1 MIVVAVPT
9 KNSDAFS
16 SPEAEGWSLISLAGG
31 SSAGIVADEGKSPI
45 GGCGVWVMVMLCM
58 MTRMIIKKNERDG
71 NSISLPFFTLRSTR
85 IHDVTVNQ

>member
-31 SSAGIVADEGKSPI
+31 SSAGTVADEGKSRV
-45 GGCGVWVMVMLCM
+45 GGCGVWVMVMPCM
-58 MTRMIIKKNERDG
+58 MMMMMVMKKNESDG
-71 NSISLPFFTLRSTR
+71 NRISLPLLHKVYSYT
-85 IHDVTVNQ
+85 